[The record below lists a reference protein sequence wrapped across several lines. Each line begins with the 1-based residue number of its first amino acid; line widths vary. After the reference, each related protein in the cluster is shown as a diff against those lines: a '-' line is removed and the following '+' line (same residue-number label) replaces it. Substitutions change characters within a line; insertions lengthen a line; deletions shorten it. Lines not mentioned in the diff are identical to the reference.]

1 MRKTTNHQ
9 SAADQTLRIKE
20 MQQPMW
26 PMVSLMALLAAPAAA
41 SAGPAG
47 TPTSPYTYEHHPV
60 ATQVGD
66 AQRAFDRGLTLVFA
80 YQSVE
85 AEQSFRQAARLD
97 PTLAMAWWGIALAL
111 GPNINTQPTI
121 DGSHRAAEAIAR
133 ARSLLGEHGSAI
145 EREYIEALATRY
157 SAADHPD
164 FDQQA
169 ITYRDAMQALID
181 RHPDDA
187 DAVALYAE
195 AAMDLRPWRLWTTD
209 GKSEAGTEKLLTVLE
224 SGLRKQP
231 DHIGLLHFYI
241 HASEAGPDPGRALA
255 VAHRLSG
262 LPMEPAAAHLVHMP
276 AHIYL
281 RVGDWQAGV
290 EANHHAVHHALDYRQ
305 SEQPS
310 QTRACGHC
318 VEFLV
323 YALSMQG
330 NYALAHGAAL
340 DDQQLNHD
348 PTSLLQVLARF
359 GQWDEL
365 LTFPEPAP
373 EKKPDGPDPH
383 FLSGFW
389 HYARGLALAATARP
403 ARAQE
408 ELAALRAE
416 QAKAPAHPEYV
427 AGQLDLA
434 HSTDKLEAGYQ
445 ATILAIA
452 SQVLEARL
460 LAAGGDNAGAIA
472 ALRAAVDTQDQGPY
486 GEPPPWYFPLRE
498 SLGGM
503 LLRTGAAAEAASV
516 FAVCLERTP
525 HDARALF
532 GLAAAQRA
540 LGLEAEAANTDQ
552 QFKTEWAHAD
562 RSLSIADL

>member
-1 MRKTTNHQ
+1 MK
-9 SAADQTLRIKE
+9 QTV
-20 MQQPMW
+20 W
-26 PMVSLMALLAAPAAA
+26 PMVSWLALLVAPVAVAAN
-41 SAGPAG
+41 PAG
-47 TPTSPYTYEHHPV
+47 TPASPYTYVHHPV
-60 ATQVGD
+60 ATQVAD

-80 YQSVE
+80 YQSEE
-85 AEQSFRQAARLD
+85 AEHSFRQAARLD
-97 PTLAMAWWGIALAL
+97 PALAMAWWGIALAQ

-133 ARSLLGEHGSAI
+133 ARTLQGEHGSAI
-145 EREYIEALATRY
+145 EREYIAALATRY
-157 SAADHPD
+157 SLAEHPD

-169 ITYRDAMQALID
+169 VAYRDAMQALID
-181 RHPDDA
+181 RHPEDA
-187 DAVALYAE
+187 DAAALYAE

-209 GKSEAGTEKLLTVLE
+209 GKSEPGTEKLLTVLE
-224 SGLRKQP
+224 SGLRRQP
-231 DHIGLLHFYI
+231 NHIGLLHFYI
-241 HASEAGPDPGRALA
+241 HATEASPDPGRALA
-255 VAHRLSG
+255 VAHRLSS

-281 RVGDWQAGV
+281 RIGDWQAGV
-290 EANHHAVHHALDYRQ
+290 EANHHAVHHALDYRH

-310 QTRACGHC
+310 QTHACGHC
-318 VEFLV
+318 LNFLS

-330 NYALAHGAAL
+330 NFALAHSAAL

-348 PTSLLQVLARF
+348 PTSVLEVLARF

-365 LTFPEPAP
+365 LTFPEPAL

-383 FLSGFW
+383 FVSGFW

-416 QAKAPAHPEYV
+416 QAKGPAHPEYV
-427 AGQLDLA
+427 AGQLDVA

-445 ATILAIA
+445 ATILTIA

-460 LAAGGDNAGAIA
+460 LAAQGDHAGAIA
-472 ALRAAVDTQDQGPY
+472 TLRAAVETQDRGPY

-498 SLGGM
+498 SLGGL

-516 FAVCLERTP
+516 FSAGLERTP

-532 GLAAAQRA
+532 GLAAAQQA
-540 LGLEAEAANTDQ
+540 LGLSAEAASTDQ

-562 RSLSIADL
+562 RSLSLADL

>member
-1 MRKTTNHQ
+1 
-9 SAADQTLRIKE
+9 
-20 MQQPMW
+20 MQRPMW
-26 PMVSLMALLAAPAAA
+26 PMISLMALLVAPVAAT
-41 SAGPAG
+41 AGPAD
-47 TPTSPYTYEHHPV
+47 TPTSPYTYVHHPV

-80 YQSVE
+80 YQSEE

-111 GPNINTQPTI
+111 GPNINSQPTI
-121 DGSHRAAEAIAR
+121 ENCHRAAEAIVR
-133 ARSLLGEHGSAI
+133 ARSLLGDHGSAI
-145 EREYIEALATRY
+145 ESEYIEALTTRY
-157 SAADHPD
+157 SSANHPD

-169 ITYRDAMQALID
+169 VAYRNAMQALID

-187 DAVALYAE
+187 DAAALYAE

-209 GKSEAGTEKLLTVLE
+209 GKPEPGTEKLLTVLE
-224 SGLRKQP
+224 SGLRRQP
-231 DHIGLLHFYI
+231 NHIGLLHFYI
-241 HASEAGPDPGRALA
+241 HAAEAGPDPARALA
-255 VAHRLSG
+255 VAHRLSS

-305 SEQPS
+305 SAQPS
-310 QTRACGHC
+310 QTHACGHC
-318 VEFLV
+318 LNFLS

-330 NYALAHGAAL
+330 NYALAHSAAL

-348 PTSLLQVLARF
+348 PTSVLKVLARF

-365 LTFPEPAP
+365 LTFPEPAL

-383 FLSGFW
+383 FVSGFW

-408 ELAALRAE
+408 ELAALHVE
-416 QAKAPAHPEYV
+416 QAKAPASPEYV
-427 AGQLDLA
+427 AGQLDVA

-460 LAAGGDNAGAIA
+460 LAAQGDHAGAIA
-472 ALRAAVDTQDQGPY
+472 ALRVAVDAQDRGPY

-516 FAVCLERTP
+516 FSACLERTP
-525 HDARALF
+525 HDARALY
-532 GLAAAQRA
+532 GLAAAQQA
-540 LGLEAEAANTDQ
+540 LGLSAEAANTDQ
-552 QFKTEWAHAD
+552 LFKDAWAHAD
-562 RSLSIADL
+562 QTLSLADL

>member
-1 MRKTTNHQ
+1 MK
-9 SAADQTLRIKE
+9 
-20 MQQPMW
+20 QPVW
-26 PMVSLMALLAAPAAA
+26 SVVSWLALVAAPVAAT
-41 SAGPAG
+41 AGPAE
-47 TPTSPYTYEHHPV
+47 TPTSPYTYVHHPV
-60 ATQVGD
+60 ATQVSD
-66 AQRAFDRGLTLVFA
+66 AQHAFDRGLTLVFA
-80 YQSVE
+80 YQNAE
-85 AEQSFRQAARLD
+85 AEQAFRQAARLD
-97 PTLAMAWWGIALAL
+97 PALAMAWWGIALAL

-157 SAADHPD
+157 STADHPD

-169 ITYRDAMQALID
+169 IAYRDAMQSLID

-187 DAVALYAE
+187 DATALYAE
-195 AAMDLRPWRLWTTD
+195 SAMDLRPWRLWTSD
-209 GKSEAGTEKLLTVLE
+209 GQPEPGTEKLLAVLE
-224 SGLRKQP
+224 SGLRRHP
-231 DHIGLLHFYI
+231 NHIGLLHFYI
-241 HASEAGPDPGRALA
+241 HAAEAGPDPTRALA
-255 VAHRLSG
+255 VAHRLAS

-281 RVGDWQAGV
+281 RVGDWQAGA
-290 EANHHAVHHALDYRQ
+290 EANHHAVHEALDYRH

-310 QTRACGHC
+310 QTGACGHC
-318 VEFLV
+318 LNFLS
-323 YALSMQG
+323 YALGMQG
-330 NYALAHGAAL
+330 NYALAHSAAL

-348 PTSLLQVLARF
+348 PTSVLEVLARF

-365 LTFPEPAP
+365 LTFPEPALD
-373 EKKPDGPDPH
+373 KKPDGPDPH
-383 FLSGFW
+383 FVKGFW
-389 HYARGLALAATARP
+389 HYTRGLALAATARP

-416 QAKAPAHPEYV
+416 QAKAPARPEYV
-427 AGQLDLA
+427 AGQLDVA

-472 ALRAAVDTQDQGPY
+472 ALRAAVTAQDRGPY

-516 FAVCLERTP
+516 FAACLQRTP

-562 RSLSIADL
+562 RSLSSADL